1 MADDQAFQGA
11 GHDAGPECRALTVLR
26 PRPQDGRRPMAG
38 FVAQLIACDGR
49 MAQFRRA
56 RRENP
61 SSAATAYGTGAEL
74 APSHLAI
81 DFKI

>member
-1 MADDQAFQGA
+1 MADDQAFQDA
-11 GHDAGPECRALTVLR
+11 GHYAGPECRALTVR
-26 PRPQDGRRPMAG
+26 PRPEDGRRPMAG

-56 RRENP
+56 RREDP
-61 SSAATAYGTGAEL
+61 SSAVTAYGAGAEL
-74 APSHLAI
+74 APLHLAI